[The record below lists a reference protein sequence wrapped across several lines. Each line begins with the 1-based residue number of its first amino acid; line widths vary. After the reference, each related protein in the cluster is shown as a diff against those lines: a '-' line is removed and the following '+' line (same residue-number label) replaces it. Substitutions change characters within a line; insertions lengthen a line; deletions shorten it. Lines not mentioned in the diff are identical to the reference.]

1 MQHEELLDVFAYFDG
16 DDSGEISTAE
26 FQKALSALGSHFSHL
41 TSKFPLVF
49 LMLVF

>member
-26 FQKALSALGSHFSHL
+26 FQKALSALGSHL